1 MSPTTVVDAVQ
12 GGRVA
17 ARMTFPTAQGRSAFT
32 LTLPAGTYELRL
44 PGLAVRAPVA
54 KVQTHV
60 IFPDPKCT

>member
-1 MSPTTVVDAVQ
+1 
-12 GGRVA
+12 
-17 ARMTFPTAQGRSAFT
+17 MTFPTAQGRSAFT